1 LDVQGIADYQWN
13 LAVLVDGEER
23 VRLDGVLMLLGMA
36 PFQGIDVGIDRR
48 SPVSWSVFERHGSF
62 PYTGQLDAVTYVPG
76 AYAPYS
82 PEAVLAATI
91 EAAHA
96 YE

>member
-1 LDVQGIADYQWN
+1 MAS
-13 LAVLVDGEER
+13 
-23 VRLDGVLMLLGMA
+23 LMLLGMA
-36 PFQGIDVGIDRR
+36 PFQGIDVGINRR
-48 SPVSWSVFERHGSF
+48 SRCRGRSSSAMVRSLHGD
-62 PYTGQLDAVTYVPG
+62 LDAVTYVPG